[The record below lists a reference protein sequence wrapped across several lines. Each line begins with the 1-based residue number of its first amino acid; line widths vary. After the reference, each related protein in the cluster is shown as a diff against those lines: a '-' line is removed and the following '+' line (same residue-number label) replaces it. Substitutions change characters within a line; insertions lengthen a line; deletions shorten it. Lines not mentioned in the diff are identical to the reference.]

1 MIHLD
6 GMRARMMCRRLAG
19 DIIDAQASE
28 VLLQMAHEI
37 EVDLAKLEAER
48 EAHVIQLPPEA
59 RSES

>member
-1 MIHLD
+1 
-6 GMRARMMCRRLAG
+6 MRARMMCRRLAG